1 MANASLRDQ
10 LSSLRALLALSMVM
24 TSGTDEAEI
33 VRMATTAVPSLG
45 DARTA
50 VVRLDRGWMPASS
63 ELPDAEAVAE
73 ELDALGRAGGPVSHE
88 GAGWAWAFPL
98 LGLGRTLGHL
108 VVESDTEPAEYESF
122 LLSLLAQHTASALV
136 NARLHR
142 QERQATARE
151 RALAEELSATN
162 LALER
167 LAHDAEQAREAAQRR
182 LDIHERLTQVVAN
195 GAGEEGIALAV
206 HQLTGRPVAIEDFFG
221 TLIAWAGP
229 DRPEPYP
236 KPPPPERQELID
248 AALSNGHPVLHGGR
262 LLALAQARGE
272 ALGVV
277 ALVDPDHVG
286 TELDEVALEH
296 AATVLALELAH
307 RRSVAETELRLG
319 GDLVDEL
326 LTARDLEGVV
336 DRCRALGYDLGRP
349 HRVVVVD
356 CPDWDVER
364 DALCQAVRRAA
375 RDLAVGSLLVAH
387 GTRVDL
393 LASGE
398 ADWSAFRDAVRA
410 EMGGGAACRVGVGG
424 RYPGP
429 PDFARSH
436 REALLALSV
445 QASVGAPRQ
454 VVAFDDLGVYRLL
467 SVGADVDSME
477 GFVRRWL
484 GELLDYDRARGAD
497 LVSTLRGYLAAGGNY
512 ENAAALLSIHRSTF
526 RYRLNRIRE
535 ISGHDLADPETR
547 FNLQLA
553 THAQSTIEAL
563 RGAQ

>member
-1 MANASLRDQ
+1 MADAAMRDQ

-24 TSGTDEAEI
+24 TTGADEAEI
-33 VRMATTAVPSLG
+33 VHMATTAVPSLG
-45 DARTA
+45 DGRAA
-50 VVRLDRGWMPASS
+50 AVRLEGAWMPAPSV
-63 ELPDAEAVAE
+63 LPDAEAVAA
-73 ELDALGRAGGPVSHE
+73 ELDALGRAAGPVSHE
-88 GAGWAWAFPL
+88 GVGWAWAFPL
-98 LGLGRTLGHL
+98 FGLGTTLGHL
-108 VVESDTEPAEYESF
+108 VVEADTEPAEYETF

-136 NARLHR
+136 NARLHS
-142 QERQATARE
+142 QERQTAARE
-151 RALAEELSATN
+151 RELAEELGATN
-162 LALER
+162 LKLER
-167 LAHDAEQAREAAQRR
+167 LAYDAEQAREAAQQR
-182 LDIHERLTQVVAN
+182 LDIHELLTRVAVN
-195 GAGEEGIALAV
+195 GAGEEEIALAV
-206 HQLTGRPVAIEDFFG
+206 HQLTGHPVAVEDAFG

-229 DRPEPYP
+229 GRPDPYP
-236 KPPPPERQELID
+236 KPPPSERQELIG
-248 AALSNGHPVLHGGR
+248 AALSDGRPVRDGSR

-277 ALVDPDHVG
+277 ALVDLDHVG

-326 LTARDLEGVV
+326 LTARNLEGVV
-336 DRCRALGYDLGRP
+336 DRCRAIGYDLGRP

-356 CPDWDVER
+356 CPDRDVEG

-398 ADWSAFRDAVRA
+398 ADWSALQAAVRA
-410 EMGGGAACRVGVGG
+410 EVGGAACRVGVGG
-424 RYPGP
+424 RYPEP

-436 REALLALSV
+436 REALFALSV
-445 QASVGAPRQ
+445 QASVGVPRQ

-467 SVGADVDSME
+467 SSSADVDSMD

-484 GELLDYDRARGAD
+484 GKLLDYDRARRAD

-512 ENAAALLSIHRSTF
+512 ENAATLLSIHRSTL

-535 ISGHDLADPETR
+535 ISGHDLADPEIR

-553 THAQSTIEAL
+553 THAKSTIEAL